1 MKSINCLKQNQYTE
15 EVQLFIK
22 RNSCHITQDT
32 LTSNR
37 TVDNV
42 QAVWQDPIH
51 ETSQLLELFDNILIT
66 FN

>member
-1 MKSINCLKQNQYTE
+1 MKPINCWEQNQHTE
-15 EVQLFIK
+15 EVQMFIK

-42 QAVWQDPIH
+42 LVAAGPTTRDKPTPGIISEH
-51 ETSQLLELFDNILIT
+51 STYFY
-66 FN
+66 